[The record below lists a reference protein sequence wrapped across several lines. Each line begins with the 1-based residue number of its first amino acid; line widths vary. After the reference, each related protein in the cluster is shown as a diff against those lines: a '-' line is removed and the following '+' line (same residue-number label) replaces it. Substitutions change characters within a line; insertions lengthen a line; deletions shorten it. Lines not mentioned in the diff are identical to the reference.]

1 MSGVPASF
9 PDMDLTATTAELAG
23 AAAEV
28 ARLLPTRVL
37 DPVLAGLRL
46 RAGTD
51 VEIAGSDQEHGVR
64 LTARATVHTEGE
76 VLVPA
81 KPLVATLQALDEPQ
95 VRLKVEGQ
103 RLAIRTPTSRF
114 AIPLLDLFDHPG
126 IPELP
131 PLQGSID
138 ADRLKVIAAVAG
150 AASKDDALPIFTGIR
165 IQSDPHKLH
174 VMATDRYRMAYA
186 TFPWEQEGQLDLLVP
201 AKPLVEA
208 ARQAHGPVALHA
220 NADRIG
226 LAWADNSISTALLAA
241 PFPDDRARRLLEA
254 VIDSTVLVD
263 ADALARAVRR
273 ATPYG
278 GPRQAVTLQV
288 EDSELRVKG
297 SDPQQGESEEFVKAT
312 VEGDHLT
319 KTFQA
324 RYLAEALKAFSGRR
338 IELKIQDGLRS
349 TVLTSP
355 PGEDGVELTYLV
367 VPMRSVA

>member
-1 MSGVPASF
+1 
-9 PDMDLTATTAELAG
+9 MDLTATTAELAG

-28 ARLLPTRVL
+28 ARLLPARVL

-51 VEIAGSDQEHGVR
+51 VEIAGSDREHGVR
-64 LTARATVHTEGE
+64 LTVNATVHAEGE

-81 KPLVATLQALDEPQ
+81 KPLAATLQALDDPQ

-103 RLAIRTPTSRF
+103 RLAIRTPQSRF
-114 AIPLLDLFDHPG
+114 AIPLLDLDDHPG

-131 PLQGSID
+131 PLQGHVD
-138 ADRLKVIAAVAG
+138 AERLRVIAAVAS
-150 AASKDDALPIFTGIR
+150 AASKDDALPIFTGVR
-165 IQSDPHKLH
+165 VQSDQRKLH
-174 VMATDRYRMAYA
+174 VIATDRYKMAYA
-186 TFPWEQEGQLDLLVP
+186 TLPWDAHGAIDVLVP
-201 AKPLVEA
+201 AKAIAEA
-208 ARQAHGPVALHA
+208 ARQAGGTVALHA
-220 NADRIG
+220 DQDRIG
-226 LAWADNSISTALLAA
+226 FGWNRNSITTALLAA

-278 GPRQAVTLQV
+278 GPHQAVTIQV
-288 EDSELRVKG
+288 EDSEIRVKG
-297 SDPQQGESEEFVKAT
+297 SDPQHGESEEFVKAT
-312 VEGDHLT
+312 VEGDRVT

-324 RYLAEALKAFSGRR
+324 RYLADALKAFAGRR

-349 TVLTSP
+349 TVLTST

>member
-1 MSGVPASF
+1 
-9 PDMDLTATTAELAG
+9 MDLTATTSELAG

-46 RAGTD
+46 RADTA

-64 LTARATVHTEGE
+64 LTVNATVHTEGE

-81 KPLVATLQALDEPQ
+81 KPLAATLQALDEPQ
-95 VRLKVEGQ
+95 VRLVVEGQ
-103 RLAIRTPTSRF
+103 RLAIRTPSSRF
-114 AIPLLDLFDHPG
+114 AIPLLDLNNHPG
-126 IPELP
+126 IPDLP
-131 PLQGSID
+131 PLQGHID
-138 ADRLKVIAAVAG
+138 ADRLKIIAAVAS
-150 AASKDDALPIFTGIR
+150 AASKDDALPIFTGVR
-165 IQSDPHKLH
+165 ILSDAHKLH
-174 VMATDRYRMAYA
+174 VIATDRYKMAHA
-186 TFPWEQEGQLDLLVP
+186 TLPWEQEGQLDLLVP
-201 AKPLVEA
+201 TKPIVEA
-208 ARQAHGPVALHA
+208 ARQATGPVALHA
-220 NADRIG
+220 NEDRIG
-226 LAWADNSISTALLAA
+226 LAWDHNSISTTLLAA

-278 GPRQAVTLQV
+278 GPHQAVTIQV

-312 VEGDHLT
+312 VEGDRVT

-324 RYLAEALKAFSGRR
+324 RYLADALKAFAGRR

-349 TVLTSP
+349 TVLTST

-367 VPMRSVA
+367 VPLRSVA

>member
-1 MSGVPASF
+1 
-9 PDMDLTATTAELAG
+9 MDLTATTAELAS
-23 AAAEV
+23 AATEV

-46 RAGTD
+46 KAGMD
-51 VEIAGSDQEHGVR
+51 VEVAGSDHEHGVR
-64 LTARATVHTEGE
+64 LTVNATVHTEGE

-81 KPLVATLQALDEPQ
+81 KPLAATLQALDEEQ
-95 VRLKVEGQ
+95 VRLTVEGR
-103 RLAIRTPTSRF
+103 RLAVRTPTSRF
-114 AIPLLDLFDHPG
+114 ALPLLELDDHPG
-126 IPELP
+126 VPALP
-131 PLQGSID
+131 PLQGHID
-138 ADRLKVIAAVAG
+138 AARLRAIAAVAG

-165 IQSDPHKLH
+165 IQSDEQKLH

-186 TFPWEQEGQLDLLVP
+186 TLPWEQVGHVDLLVP
-201 AKPLVEA
+201 AKPIAEA
-208 ARQAHGPVALHA
+208 ARQAHGQVALHA
-220 NADRIG
+220 NEDRIG
-226 LAWADNSISTALLAA
+226 LAWANNSISTALLAA

-278 GPRQAVTLQV
+278 GPHQAVTIQV
-288 EDSELRVKG
+288 EDSEIRVKG

-312 VEGDHLT
+312 VEGDRLT

-324 RYLAEALKAFSGRR
+324 RYLADALKAFAGRR

-349 TVLTSP
+349 TVLTST

>member
-1 MSGVPASF
+1 
-9 PDMDLTATTAELAG
+9 MDLTATTADLAG

-37 DPVLAGLRL
+37 DPVLAGLRI
-46 RAGTD
+46 RAD
-51 VEIAGSDQEHGVR
+51 RYVEIAGSDQEHGVR
-64 LTARATVHTEGE
+64 LAVNATVHTEGE

-81 KPLVATLQALDEPQ
+81 KPLAATLQALDDPQ

-103 RLAIRTPTSRF
+103 RLAIRTPASRF
-114 AIPLLDLFDHPG
+114 AIPLLELNNHPG
-126 IPELP
+126 IPDLP
-131 PLQGSID
+131 PLRGHID
-138 ADRLKVIAAVAG
+138 AGKLKTIAAVAG

-165 IQSDPHKLH
+165 IQSDEHKLH
-174 VMATDRYRMAYA
+174 VIATDRYCMAYA
-186 TFPWEQEGQLDLLVP
+186 TLPWEQAGVLDLLVP
-201 AKPLVEA
+201 AKPIIEA
-208 ARQAHGPVALHA
+208 ARQAHGGVGLHA

-226 LAWADNSISTALLAA
+226 LTWDNNEISTALLAA

-278 GPRQAVTLQV
+278 GPHQAVTLQV
-288 EDSELRVKG
+288 EDSEIRVKG

-312 VEGDHLT
+312 VEGDRLT

-324 RYLAEALKAFSGRR
+324 RYLADALKAFAGRR

-349 TVLTSP
+349 TVLTST

>member
-1 MSGVPASF
+1 
-9 PDMDLTATTAELAG
+9 MDLTATTSALAA

-51 VEIAGSDQEHGVR
+51 VEVAGSDQEHGVR
-64 LTARATVHTEGE
+64 LTINATVHTEGE

-81 KPLVATLQALDEPQ
+81 KPLAATLQALDDPQ

-103 RLAIRTPTSRF
+103 RLAVRTPTSRF
-114 AIPLLDLFDHPG
+114 AIPLLDLDHHPG
-126 IPELP
+126 VPQLP
-131 PLQGSID
+131 VLRGHVE
-138 ADRLKVIAAVAG
+138 ADKLKIIAAVAG
-150 AASKDDALPIFTGIR
+150 AASRDDALPIFTGIR
-165 IQSDPHKLH
+165 VWSDAGRLH
-174 VMATDRYRMAYA
+174 FLATDRYRMAHG
-186 TFPWEQEGQLDLLVP
+186 TVPWEQEGQLDLLVP
-201 AKPLVEA
+201 AKAIVEA
-208 ARQAHGPVALHA
+208 ARQAQGRVALHA
-220 NADRIG
+220 NEDRLG
-226 LAWADNSISTALLAA
+226 LAWGNNSISTALLAA

-278 GPRQAVTLQV
+278 GPHQAVTIQV
-288 EDSELRVKG
+288 EDSEVRVKG
-297 SDPQQGESEEFVKAT
+297 NDPQQGESEEFVKAT

-324 RYLAEALKAFSGRR
+324 RYLADALKAFAGRR

-349 TVLTSP
+349 TVLTSE

>member
-1 MSGVPASF
+1 
-9 PDMDLTATTAELAG
+9 MDLTATTADLAS

-28 ARLLPTRVL
+28 ARLLPARVL

-64 LTARATVHTEGE
+64 LTVNATVHTEGE

-81 KPLVATLQALDEPQ
+81 KPLAATLQALDDPQ

-103 RLAIRTPTSRF
+103 RLAVRTPTSRF
-114 AIPLLDLFDHPG
+114 ALPLLDLATHPG
-126 IPELP
+126 VPELP
-131 PLQGSID
+131 PLRGHVGAASLRMIT
-138 ADRLKVIAAVAG
+138 AVAG

-165 IQSDPHKLH
+165 VQSDEQKLH

-186 TFPWEQEGQLDLLVP
+186 TLPWEQSGRIDLLVP
-201 AKPLVEA
+201 AKPLTEA
-208 ARQAHGPVALHA
+208 ARQAHGRVALHA
-220 NADRIG
+220 NEDRIA
-226 LAWADNSISTALLAA
+226 LAWATNSISTALLAA

-254 VIDSTVLVD
+254 DIDSTVLVD
-263 ADALARAVRR
+263 ADSLARAVRR

-278 GPRQAVTLQV
+278 GPHQAVTIQV
-288 EDSELRVKG
+288 EDSEIRVKG

-312 VEGDHLT
+312 VEGDRLT

-324 RYLAEALKAFSGRR
+324 RYLADALKAFAGRR

>member
-1 MSGVPASF
+1 
-9 PDMDLTATTAELAG
+9 MDLTATTAELAA

-28 ARLLPTRVL
+28 ARLLPARVL

-46 RAGTD
+46 KAGTD
-51 VEIAGSDQEHGVR
+51 VEVAGSDQEHGVC
-64 LTARATVHTEGE
+64 LSVPATVHTEGE

-81 KPLVATLQALDEPQ
+81 KPLAATLHALDDPQ
-95 VRLKVEGQ
+95 VRLVVEGR
-103 RLAIRTPTSRF
+103 RLAVRTPSSRF
-114 AIPLLDLFDHPG
+114 AIPLLDLENHPG
-126 IPELP
+126 VPELP
-131 PLQGSID
+131 QLRGHID
-138 ADRLKVIAAVAG
+138 ADRLRTIAAVAS
-150 AASKDDALPIFTGIR
+150 AASKDDALPIFTGVRIR
-165 IQSDPHKLH
+165 SEGEKLH
-174 VMATDRYRMAYA
+174 VIATDRYKMACA
-186 TFPWEQEGQLDLLVP
+186 TLPWESQGQIDVLVP
-201 AKPLVEA
+201 AKPVAEA
-208 ARQAHGPVALHA
+208 ARQARGAVALHA
-220 NADRIG
+220 DVDRIG
-226 LAWADNSISTALLAA
+226 LAWAGNSISTALLAA

-278 GPRQAVTLQV
+278 GPHQAVTLQV
-288 EDSELRVKG
+288 EESELRVKG

-312 VEGDHLT
+312 VEGDRLT

-324 RYLAEALKAFSGRR
+324 RYLADALKAFAGRQ

-349 TVLTSP
+349 TVLTST

>member
-1 MSGVPASF
+1 
-9 PDMDLTATTAELAG
+9 MDLTATTAELAA

-28 ARLLPTRVL
+28 ARLLPARVL

-51 VEIAGSDQEHGVR
+51 VEVAGSDQEHGVR
-64 LTARATVHTEGE
+64 LTVPATVHTEGE

-81 KPLVATLQALDEPQ
+81 KPLAATLQALDDPQ
-95 VRLKVEGQ
+95 VRLKVEGR
-103 RLAIRTPTSRF
+103 RLAVRTPSSRF
-114 AIPLLDLFDHPG
+114 AIPLLDLENHPG

-131 PLQGSID
+131 QLQGSID
-138 ADRLKVIAAVAG
+138 AERLKVIAAVAG
-150 AASKDDALPIFTGIR
+150 AASKDDALPIFTGVRIR
-165 IQSDPHKLH
+165 SEAERLH
-174 VMATDRYRMAYA
+174 VIATDRYKMAYA
-186 TFPWEQEGQLDLLVP
+186 TLPWEPQGQIDVLVP
-201 AKPLVEA
+201 AKPVAEA
-208 ARQAHGPVALHA
+208 ARQAQGQVALHA
-220 NADRIG
+220 DVDRIG
-226 LAWADNSISTALLAA
+226 LAWAGNSISTALLAA

-278 GPRQAVTLQV
+278 GPHQAVTLQV
-288 EDSELRVKG
+288 EESELRVKG

-312 VEGDHLT
+312 VEGDRVT

-324 RYLAEALKAFSGRR
+324 RYLADALKAFAGRQ

-349 TVLTSP
+349 TVLTST

>member
-1 MSGVPASF
+1 
-9 PDMDLTATTAELAG
+9 MDLTVTTAELAG

-28 ARLLPTRVL
+28 ARLLPARVL
-37 DPVLAGLRL
+37 DPVLAGLRIK
-46 RAGTD
+46 AGTH
-51 VEIAGSDQEHGVR
+51 VEVAGSDQEHGVR
-64 LTARATVHTEGE
+64 LTVNATVHTEGE

-81 KPLVATLQALDEPQ
+81 KPLAATLQALDDPQ

-114 AIPLLDLFDHPG
+114 ALPLLDLNDHPG
-126 IPELP
+126 IPNLP
-131 PLQGSID
+131 PRQGTVD
-138 ADRLKVIAAVAG
+138 AGHLKTIAAVAG

-165 IQSDPHKLH
+165 IQSDARKLH

-186 TFPWEQEGQLDLLVP
+186 TLPWEQEGQLDLLVP

-208 ARQAHGPVALHA
+208 ARQATGRVALHA

-226 LAWADNSISTALLAA
+226 LTWDHNEISTALLAA

-278 GPRQAVTLQV
+278 GPHQAVTIQV

-312 VEGDHLT
+312 VEGDRLT

-324 RYLAEALKAFSGRR
+324 RYLADALKAFAGRR

-349 TVLTSP
+349 TVLTST

>member
-1 MSGVPASF
+1 
-9 PDMDLTATTAELAG
+9 MDLTATTAELAG

-64 LTARATVHTEGE
+64 LTVPATVHTEGE

-81 KPLVATLQALDEPQ
+81 KPLAATLHALDEQQ
-95 VRLKVEGQ
+95 VRLKVEGR
-103 RLAIRTPTSRF
+103 RLAIRTPHSRF
-114 AIPLLDLFDHPG
+114 AIPLLDLAGHPG

-131 PLQGSID
+131 PLRGRID
-138 ADRLKVIAAVAG
+138 AEKLRAIAAVAS
-150 AASKDDALPIFTGIR
+150 AASKDDALPIFTGVRIR
-165 IQSDPHKLH
+165 SDEHRLH

-186 TFPWEQEGQLDLLVP
+186 TLPWQQKGHLDLLVP
-201 AKPLVEA
+201 AKPLAEA
-208 ARQAHGPVALHA
+208 ARQAAGEVALHA
-220 NADRIG
+220 DVDRIAV
-226 LAWADNSISTALLAA
+226 AWADNSISTALLAA

-254 VIDSTVLVD
+254 DIDSTVLVD

-278 GPRQAVTLQV
+278 GPHQAVTLQV
-288 EDSELRVKG
+288 EDSEIRVKG

-312 VEGDHLT
+312 VEGDRLT

-324 RYLAEALKAFSGRR
+324 RYLADALKAFAGRR

-349 TVLTSP
+349 TVLTST

>member
-1 MSGVPASF
+1 MRTASRDNCARVRQ
-9 PDMDLTATTAELAG
+9 PGRG
-23 AAAEV
+23 AAH
-28 ARLLPTRVL
+28 RLPLSVRGPAFPSNLPR
-37 DPVLAGLRL
+37 PHQLAGL
-46 RAGTD
+46 
-51 VEIAGSDQEHGVR
+51 
-64 LTARATVHTEGE
+64 
-76 VLVPA
+76 
-81 KPLVATLQALDEPQ
+81 AL
-95 VRLKVEGQ
+95 
-103 RLAIRTPTSRF
+103 
-114 AIPLLDLFDHPG
+114 PLLDLHDHPG

-131 PLQGSID
+131 PRQGSID

-349 TVLTSP
+349 TVLTST

>member
-1 MSGVPASF
+1 
-9 PDMDLTATTAELAG
+9 MDLTATTAELAG

-28 ARLLPTRVL
+28 ARLLPTRVF

-46 RAGTD
+46 RAGAD
-51 VEIAGSDQEHGVR
+51 VEIAGSDHEHAVSLVR
-64 LTARATVHTEGE
+64 NASVHTEGE

-81 KPLVATLQALDEPQ
+81 KVLAATLQALDEPQ
-95 VRLKVEGQ
+95 VRLTKEGS
-103 RLAIRTPTSRF
+103 RLAVRTPRARF
-114 AIPLLDLFDHPG
+114 AIPLLDLANHPG
-126 IPELP
+126 IPVLP
-131 PLQGSID
+131 PLQGHIR
-138 ADRLKVIAAVAG
+138 AEVLKTIAAVAG
-150 AASKDDALPIFTGIR
+150 AASKDDALPIFTGVR
-165 IQSDPHKLH
+165 IQSDKEKLQ
-174 VMATDRYRMAYA
+174 VIATDRYRMAYA
-186 TFPWEQEGQLDLLVP
+186 TLPWQPRGEIDVLVP
-201 AKPLVEA
+201 AKVLVEA
-208 ARQAHGPVALHA
+208 ARQTQNEVALHA
-220 NADRIG
+220 DEDRIG
-226 LAWADNSISTALLAA
+226 LAWRHNSISTALLAA

-263 ADALARAVRR
+263 ADELARAVRR

-278 GPRQAVTLQV
+278 GPHQAVTIQV

-312 VEGDHLT
+312 VDGDRVT

-324 RYLAEALKAFSGRR
+324 RYLADALKAFAGRR

-349 TVLTSP
+349 TVLTST

>member
-1 MSGVPASF
+1 
-9 PDMDLTATTAELAG
+9 MDLTATTAELAG

-64 LTARATVHTEGE
+64 LSITATVHTEGE

-81 KPLVATLQALDEPQ
+81 KPLAATLQALDDPQ
-95 VRLKVEGQ
+95 VRLVVEGQ
-103 RLAIRTPTSRF
+103 RLAVRTPTSRF
-114 AIPLLDLFDHPG
+114 ALPLLDLDHHPG
-126 IPELP
+126 VPELP
-131 PLQGSID
+131 PLQGHID
-138 ADRLKVIAAVAG
+138 AARLSAIAAVAG

-165 IQSDPHKLH
+165 IQSDEHKLH

-186 TFPWEQEGQLDLLVP
+186 TFPWEQQGQLDLLVP
-201 AKPLVEA
+201 AKALVEA
-208 ARQAHGPVALHA
+208 ARQAHGKVALHA
-220 NADRIG
+220 NTDRIG
-226 LAWADNSISTALLAA
+226 LAWGTNSISTALLAA

-278 GPRQAVTLQV
+278 GPHQAVTIQV
-288 EDSELRVKG
+288 EDSEIRVKG

-312 VEGDHLT
+312 VEGDRLT

-324 RYLAEALKAFSGRR
+324 RYLADALKAFAGRR
-338 IELKIQDGLRS
+338 IELRIQDGLRS

>member
-1 MSGVPASF
+1 
-9 PDMDLTATTAELAG
+9 MDLTATTVELAG

-37 DPVLAGLRL
+37 DPVLAGLRIK
-46 RAGTD
+46 AGQD
-51 VEIAGSDQEHGVR
+51 VEIAGSDREHGAR
-64 LTARATVHTEGE
+64 LTVHATVHTEGE

-81 KPLVATLQALDEPQ
+81 KPLAATLQALDEQQ

-103 RLAIRTPTSRF
+103 RLAVRTPNSRF
-114 AIPLLDLFDHPG
+114 ALPLLDLNDHPG
-126 IPELP
+126 VPDLP
-131 PLQGSID
+131 PRQGCVD
-138 ADRLKVIAAVAG
+138 ADHLKIIAAVAG
-150 AASKDDALPIFTGIR
+150 AASKEDALPIFTGIR
-165 IQSDPHKLH
+165 IQSDEHRLH
-174 VMATDRYRMAYA
+174 VMATDRYRMAHA
-186 TFPWEQEGQLDLLVP
+186 TLPWEQAGHIDLLVP
-201 AKPLVEA
+201 AKPIIEA
-208 ARQAHGPVALHA
+208 ARQARGTVGLHA

-226 LAWADNSISTALLAA
+226 LTWGNNEISTALLAA

-278 GPRQAVTLQV
+278 GPHQAVTIQV
-288 EDSELRVKG
+288 EDSEIRVKG

-312 VEGDHLT
+312 VEGDRLT

-324 RYLAEALKAFSGRR
+324 RYLADALKAFAGRR

-349 TVLTSP
+349 TVLTST